1 MDMKLREF
9 RKQAG
14 EENRGRRGL
23 GRRYSGQ
30 LRLAAVAYLSWKKGE
45 GASLEQVASELGVSH
60 WSLSRWVRE
69 SAAAGVLRPV
79 EVEEV
84 SSNEFS
90 LLTPRGYRVEGVH
103 RQNCS
108 AHEIKDLRSA

>member
-30 LRLAAVAYLSWKKGE
+30 LRLAAVAYLRRKKGE
-45 GASLEQVASELGVSH
+45 GASLERVASELGVSH

-69 SAAAGVLRPV
+69 SVAVPSIYSSAPRSEHQHFAA
-79 EVEEV
+79 
-84 SSNEFS
+84 
-90 LLTPRGYRVEGVH
+90 
-103 RQNCS
+103 
-108 AHEIKDLRSA
+108 K

>member
-30 LRLAAVAYLSWKKGE
+30 LRLAAVAYLRRKKGE
-45 GASLEQVASELGVSH
+45 GASLERGRVRAWCEPLESEPVG
-60 WSLSRWVRE
+60 SRV
-69 SAAAGVLRPV
+69 GGG
-79 EVEEV
+79 
-84 SSNEFS
+84 
-90 LLTPRGYRVEGVH
+90 RGTSPGG
-103 RQNCS
+103 S
-108 AHEIKDLRSA
+108 

>member
-30 LRLAAVAYLSWKKGE
+30 LRLAAVAYLRGV
-45 GASLEQVASELGVSH
+45 VAPLLAE
-60 WSLSRWVRE
+60 RE
-69 SAAAGVLRPV
+69 IYLWWW
-79 EVEEV
+79 
-84 SSNEFS
+84 
-90 LLTPRGYRVEGVH
+90 PR
-103 RQNCS
+103 
-108 AHEIKDLRSA
+108 

>member
-30 LRLAAVAYLSWKKGE
+30 LRLAAVAYLRRKKGE
-45 GASLEQVASELGVSH
+45 GASLERVASELGVSH

-69 SAAAGVLRPV
+69 SVVAGVLRPV

-90 LLTPRGYRVEGVH
+90 LLTPRGYRVEGLSEESVV
-103 RQNCS
+103 RLV
-108 AHEIKDLRSA
+108 ERLG

>member
-30 LRLAAVAYLSWKKGE
+30 LRLAAVAYLRRKKGE
-45 GASLEQVASELGVSH
+45 GESLERVASELVSH

-69 SAAAGVLRPV
+69 SVAAGVLRPV

-90 LLTPRGYRVEGVH
+90 LLTPRGYRVEGLSEESVV
-103 RQNCS
+103 RLV
-108 AHEIKDLRSA
+108 ERLG